1 VADRHPSNTAF
12 GAATM
17 RAVHQ
22 LIDEEPKILFDPIVL
37 RLLDAST
44 LDQIHLNP
52 NKFRTPRMKALRSR
66 IVMRS
71 RYTEGRLAEAVDK
84 GVQQYLMLGAGLD
97 TFPFRQPHWARV
109 LRIFEVDHSASQ
121 RSKRERLA
129 LAGIEVP
136 SNAELVACDFET
148 TSLRDCLRKGSFDS
162 HIFTTVHTSSQTQSL
177 AGFRP
182 ANDRDRYSQGQCR
195 AFCQIKYP

>member
-1 VADRHPSNTAF
+1 MADRHPSNTAF

-71 RYTEGRLAEAVDK
+71 RYTEDRLA
-84 GVQQYLMLGAGLD
+84 
-97 TFPFRQPHWARV
+97 
-109 LRIFEVDHSASQ
+109 
-121 RSKRERLA
+121 
-129 LAGIEVP
+129 
-136 SNAELVACDFET
+136 
-148 TSLRDCLRKGSFDS
+148 
-162 HIFTTVHTSSQTQSL
+162 
-177 AGFRP
+177 
-182 ANDRDRYSQGQCR
+182 
-195 AFCQIKYP
+195 